1 MGQIYALLACNDDT
15 LTLQFYDKCS
25 LQLNVL
31 CRTISQNVYNLPY
44 MLLLGHCSCFLNY
57 CLNVGTL
64 VFNGLIIDTIVTSL
78 VPLTIDLDKFAQITV
93 VFWLLNLRMF
103 LPVWLIHH
111 LILFL
116 TLRYIAFDISLAC
129 Q

>member
-1 MGQIYALLACNDDT
+1 MI
-15 LTLQFYDKCS
+15 
-25 LQLNVL
+25 NVL
-31 CRTISQNVYNLPY
+31 CRAISQKV
-44 MLLLGHCSCFLNY
+44 
-57 CLNVGTL
+57 
-64 VFNGLIIDTIVTSL
+64 TIVTSL
-78 VPLTIDLDKFAQITV
+78 VSLTIDLDKFVQITV